1 MPISL
6 GPWLL
11 VCVHTLVLYLFL
23 IVGFRLLGRRQLSQ
37 LTVIDLVILILLGS
51 AVETSLIAGNLSLTA
66 GLISA
71 GTLLLVNRVLTEVLL
86 RSKPLRHLVAGDPI
100 LLVHQGQI
108 IEEHL
113 RRTGLTETDLLE
125 AIRERGY
132 DTFEKVKC
140 AVLET
145 DGSIHV
151 IPMDAR
157 TSQTVPPRSA
167 DRNEGDNTPQ
177 S

>member
-1 MPISL
+1 MQGSL
-6 GPWLL
+6 GPWLS
-11 VCVHTLVLYLFL
+11 VCVHTLVIYLFL
-23 IVGFRLLGRRQLSQ
+23 IAAFRLLGRRHLAQ
-37 LTVIDLVILILLGS
+37 LTVIDLVILIVLGS
-51 AVETSLIAGNLSLTA
+51 AVETSMIAGNTSLAA

-71 GTLLLVNRVLTEVLL
+71 GTLLLVNRVLTGVLL
-86 RSKPLRHLVAGDPI
+86 RSKRLRHLVVGDPI
-100 LLVHQGQI
+100 LLVHQGQL

-132 DTFEKVKC
+132 DTVDKVKF

-145 DGSIHV
+145 DGAIHV
-151 IPMDAR
+151 IPMDAP
-157 TSQTVPPRSA
+157 TSQTRPPRPT